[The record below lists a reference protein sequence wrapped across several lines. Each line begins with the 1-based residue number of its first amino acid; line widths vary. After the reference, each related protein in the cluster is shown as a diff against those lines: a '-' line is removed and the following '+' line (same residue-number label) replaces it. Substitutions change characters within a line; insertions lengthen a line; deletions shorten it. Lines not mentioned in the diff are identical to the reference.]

1 MPSKG
6 RAFVR
11 SSCAFYE
18 KSFDVRSWC
27 LLGEGFY
34 LKKFMLSMR
43 RAFSMSVWYFLR
55 SVEMV
60 KDIDVL
66 WDVVFVVCMIYGSV
80 RDMVVKDSK
89 NMRL

>member
-1 MPSKG
+1 MPS
-6 RAFVR
+6 RRRVLVIEVHAFH
-11 SSCAFYE
+11 E
-18 KSFDVRSWC
+18 KDFC
-27 LLGEGFY
+27 
-34 LKKFMLSMR
+34 
-43 RAFSMSVWYFLR
+43 MSVWYLVK

-66 WDVVFVVCMIYGSV
+66 WDVVFVISM